1 MTSPAAFPPS
11 AASQAL
17 FNAQAMQQKDPREAA
32 LAAGRAHG
40 ETAKQQAL
48 ETAKDFEAVFLS
60 TMFQQMFAG
69 LKTEAP
75 FGGGY
80 GEEVFRDMLAGEY
93 AKEVSH
99 SGGIGLADQVY
110 REILAIQEGQNS

>member
-1 MTSPAAFPPS
+1 MASAAAFPPS

-17 FNAQAMQQKDPREAA
+17 FTARASQQQDPREAA
-32 LAAGRAHG
+32 LSAGRARG
-40 ETAKQQAL
+40 ETAKQTAR
-48 ETAKDFEAVFLS
+48 ETAVDFEAVFLA
-60 TMFQQMFAG
+60 TMFQQMFSG

-80 GEEVFRDMLAGEY
+80 GEEVFRDMLADEY

-99 SGGIGLADQVY
+99 NGGIGLADHVY
-110 REILAIQEGQNS
+110 REILALQEGQNS